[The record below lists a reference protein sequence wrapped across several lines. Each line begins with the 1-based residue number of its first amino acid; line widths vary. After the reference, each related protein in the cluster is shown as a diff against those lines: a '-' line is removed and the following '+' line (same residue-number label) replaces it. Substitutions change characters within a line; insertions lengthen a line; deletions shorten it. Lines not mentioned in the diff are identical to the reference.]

1 MGIGTMARG
10 EKGVIYVKSQYLTQS
25 PFMPVVEG
33 LEEVYFDVELVHFVQ
48 VCEVLLQIIFF
59 LFFHCNQSFQDFCC
73 QNMISLA

>member
-25 PFMPVVEG
+25 PFMPEVEG

-48 VCEVLLQIIFF
+48 VCEVLLQIIVS
-59 LFFHCNQSFQDFCC
+59 CSF
-73 QNMISLA
+73 IVIKVSKTSAVET